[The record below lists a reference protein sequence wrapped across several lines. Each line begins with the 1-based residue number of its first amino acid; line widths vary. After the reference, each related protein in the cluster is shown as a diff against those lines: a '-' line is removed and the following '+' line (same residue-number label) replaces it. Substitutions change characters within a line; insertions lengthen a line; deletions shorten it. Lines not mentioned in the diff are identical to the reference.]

1 MGWMM
6 HRNSG
11 KLGHIFVREASA
23 AALLAGLLTALPAA
37 AQTAS
42 ADQAVEEPDNGNDI
56 VVTGSRI
63 QRDGFDQPT
72 PTTVLGATEFRQAAA
87 VNLHQALNELPQI
100 RNPVP
105 ANQSERKNAGAGR
118 RVATR
123 LEPGGPRLVT
133 KKTHT

>member
-72 PTTVLGATEFRQAAA
+72 PTPVLGATEFRQAAA
-87 VNLHQALNELPQI
+87 VILQQALNDLPHI
-100 RNPVP
+100 L
-105 ANQSERKNAGAGR
+105 QSEQR
-118 RVATR
+118 RVGKECVCTCR
-123 LEPGGPRLVT
+123 SLCSPY
-133 KKTHT
+133 